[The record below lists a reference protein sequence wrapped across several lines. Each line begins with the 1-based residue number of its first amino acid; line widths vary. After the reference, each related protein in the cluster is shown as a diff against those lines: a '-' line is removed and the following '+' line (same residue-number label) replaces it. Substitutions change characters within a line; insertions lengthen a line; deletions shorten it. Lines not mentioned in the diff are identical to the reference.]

1 MKYIKYLLLILI
13 LSSCQQQGQ
22 RIRIVDKDGN
32 PARINKI
39 TPQFNEEQLERQ
51 KQALL
56 TQQQPQQLSAVNQ
69 LAQQNYHSQ
78 NDINTK
84 NTTIIQDNTN
94 ILEENNRIKY
104 PKDIFADRITNYNYI
119 EDNNFSTDNQNNYQ
133 NLNYKTL
140 KNQYQS
146 SENGEILE
154 EDIIV
159 LNDFEKKEI
168 KEEQEKYQKN
178 KQNESINQLQTNNE
192 YNSNNDI
199 SIKNTTPI
207 TKNNNSKG
215 IYIQIGIYSKK
226 INATK
231 MYNKYKSINTGTI
244 EEYNSKGKKQYKV
257 ILGPYTDRKVAE
269 KDLTK
274 VIKTGHYDV
283 YITENK

>member
-133 NLNYKTL
+133 NKHLY
-140 KNQYQS
+140 
-146 SENGEILE
+146 
-154 EDIIV
+154 IIF
-159 LNDFEKKEI
+159 LI
-168 KEEQEKYQKN
+168 
-178 KQNESINQLQTNNE
+178 
-192 YNSNNDI
+192 
-199 SIKNTTPI
+199 
-207 TKNNNSKG
+207 
-215 IYIQIGIYSKK
+215 
-226 INATK
+226 
-231 MYNKYKSINTGTI
+231 
-244 EEYNSKGKKQYKV
+244 
-257 ILGPYTDRKVAE
+257 
-269 KDLTK
+269 
-274 VIKTGHYDV
+274 
-283 YITENK
+283 

>member
-84 NTTIIQDNTN
+84 NTSIIQDNTN

-119 EDNNFSTDNQNNYQ
+119 EDNNFSTDNQNNY
-133 NLNYKTL
+133 K
-140 KNQYQS
+140 
-146 SENGEILE
+146 
-154 EDIIV
+154 
-159 LNDFEKKEI
+159 KKEI

-231 MYNKYKSINTGTI
+231 IYNKYKSINTGTI